1 MLKSQGPENWPRGR
15 PGLLWARTN
24 SRSVRGESCG
34 KTREGK
40 TGRRRVASC
49 DAADPPPR
57 APTNG
62 RPGFPHPGAGGRL
75 PMARRGQVSWRF
87 FVPLGG
93 ACPPSGARSRR
104 RPLECAIHHHHRHVT
119 PQVRG
124 TCGILLHPPPC
135 ARGPGASAP
144 TAGQGLCVWVFAGA
158 CQGTAW
164 AGLCLIHHHHQL
176 VVFFSFVNGGEGAAV
191 TVQKGSVS
199 FGQKR
204 PRSRGEPSPLAGL
217 CLPSAPGADQQLGG
231 SEGSCSV
238 CSAAARGGAAV
249 PGSRIDNHRCRL
261 GWEGAAKSG
270 GRGAGFLFR
279 RFAGAASADAMS
291 SFGWGRRSPRAIST
305 SSFGN
310 SGGRR
315 WPCREQLMFLL
326 ECFCEWN
333 DTPGRG
339 LVFS

>member
-1 MLKSQGPENWPRGR
+1 MG
-15 PGLLWARTN
+15 
-24 SRSVRGESCG
+24 
-34 KTREGK
+34 
-40 TGRRRVASC
+40 VASC

-75 PMARRGQVSWRF
+75 PN
-87 FVPLGG
+87 
-93 ACPPSGARSRR
+93 
-104 RPLECAIHHHHRHVT
+104 
-119 PQVRG
+119 
-124 TCGILLHPPPC
+124 
-135 ARGPGASAP
+135 
-144 TAGQGLCVWVFAGA
+144 
-158 CQGTAW
+158 GTAW
-164 AGLCLIHHHHQL
+164 AGFVAFFRPSRGSLSAIWRQVEKTTTRMCNSSSSSSCDAAGPGYLWYSFAPSTVRPWARGFCPHGRPGPLGFGLCGRLPRHGVGGFMFNSSSPSTCGIL
-176 VVFFSFVNGGEGAAV
+176 FVRKWGEGAAV

-217 CLPSAPGADQQLGG
+217 CLPSAPGADQQPGG
-231 SEGSCSV
+231 SAGSCSV
-238 CSAAARGGAAV
+238 CSAAARGGAAG

-339 LVFS
+339 LVFLE